1 MSKETKKILEELIGS
16 KPEELTGEAKR
27 LFEAIMK
34 IADERDELE
43 YKYNRAIEDLIK
55 LEKERQADK
64 EKIKEYAELLI
75 KVNVQNLNNSIEQRK
90 ESNEQ
95 LEALHEGWKIELE
108 KKDNRIKELES
119 DKEIKDKMIELI
131 VDFITELKPAHF
143 KKEKGGELVGEYRCY
158 NKNEWKQYFEN
169 KAKVNLQSNKENI
182 DTRDFKQKYQCEW
195 NLKSNKES
203 GEIDECR

>member
-1 MSKETKKILEELIGS
+1 MEDIEILEELIGS
-16 KPEELTGEAKR
+16 KPEQLTGEVKR

-34 IADERDELE
+34 IADERDEL
-43 YKYNRAIEDLIK
+43 L
-55 LEKERQADK
+55 KERQADK
-64 EKIKEYAELLI
+64 EKIKELEKDYAEMLI
-75 KVNVQNLNNSIEQRK
+75 KLNAQNLNNSIEQRK
-90 ESNEQ
+90 RSNEQ
-95 LEALHEGWKIELE
+95 LEALNEGWKIELE

-203 GEIDECR
+203 GEIDEGR